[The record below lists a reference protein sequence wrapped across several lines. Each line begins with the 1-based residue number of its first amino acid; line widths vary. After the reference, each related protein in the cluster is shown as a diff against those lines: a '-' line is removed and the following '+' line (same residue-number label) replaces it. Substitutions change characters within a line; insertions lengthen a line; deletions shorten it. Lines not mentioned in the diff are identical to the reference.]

1 MGLCTFR
8 TSSAYPKTRCYRK
21 YEYAVSG
28 LYDTRVS
35 LKLIIIN
42 IHWQKKEDAIGS
54 DSSNNSSIKKIEK

>member
-8 TSSAYPKTRCYRK
+8 TSSAYPKTRCYRT

-42 IHWQKKEDAIGS
+42 IHWQKKRRKMQSVMTVVI
-54 DSSNNSSIKKIEK
+54 IVV